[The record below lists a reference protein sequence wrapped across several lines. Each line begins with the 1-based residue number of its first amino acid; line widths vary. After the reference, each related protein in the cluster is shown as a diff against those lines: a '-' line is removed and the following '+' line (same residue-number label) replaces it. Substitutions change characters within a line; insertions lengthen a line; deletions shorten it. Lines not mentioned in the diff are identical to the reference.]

1 MEKVDYEK
9 EGYFT
14 IDGNNNLVFV
24 DKNLKRKTIDQDVAQ
39 LGAVFELLPTYPKN
53 DEFFNGIYYVKN
65 NQL

>member
-1 MEKVDYEK
+1 LEKVDYEK

-39 LGAVFELLPTYPKN
+39 LGSVFELLPPYPKN
-53 DEFFNGIYYVKN
+53 DEFFSGIYYVKN